1 MPQICDVVA
10 KYNGK
15 ATFFVVGNNVS
26 ANVDSL
32 NYAINKGFEIGN
44 HSMTHATYTS
54 LDMDG
59 VKKEIDD
66 CDKAVKEAT
75 GYEMKLIRYP
85 GFATND
91 EIDAM
96 VESDYSRPTI
106 NGYGIGE
113 SDTATVADLQNGILN
128 AAKDG
133 KVILMHCQ
141 GKTAQALDKALNELT
156 QRGYE
161 FVTVSELFGG
171 TEKIPLG
178 SQQKDAK

>member
-1 MPQICDVVA
+1 M
-10 KYNGK
+10 
-15 ATFFVVGNNVS
+15 S
-26 ANVDSL
+26 ANKESLQYAVD
-32 NYAINKGFEIGN
+32 KGFEIGN
-44 HSMTHATYTS
+44 HSMTHATYTA
-54 LDMDG
+54 LDMAG

-66 CDKAVKEAT
+66 CDNAVKIAT
-75 GYEMKLIRYP
+75 GYEMQLIRYP
-85 GFATND
+85 GFATNPA
-91 EIDAM
+91 IDAM
-96 VESDYSRPTI
+96 VKSDYGRPTI

-113 SDTATVADLQNGILN
+113 DDTATVADLQNGILD

-133 KVILMHCQ
+133 RVILMHCQ
-141 GKTAQALDKALNELT
+141 SKTLAALDKALNELT